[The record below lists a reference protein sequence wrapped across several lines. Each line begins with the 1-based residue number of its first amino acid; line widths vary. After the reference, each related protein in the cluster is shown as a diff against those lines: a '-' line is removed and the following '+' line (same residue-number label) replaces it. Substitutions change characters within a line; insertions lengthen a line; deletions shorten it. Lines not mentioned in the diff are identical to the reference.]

1 MLFTAPFNP
10 REPALVG
17 PTAEGE
23 TQQQQQQ
30 QQQMPAA
37 EAGGGGGG
45 GCVESKVSAV
55 GEE

>member
-30 QQQMPAA
+30 QQMPAA
-37 EAGGGGGG
+37 EAGGGG